1 MHVIPIEEQG
11 KSCYNTEKFTVSAI
25 TTGGISYD
33 YYHQQ
38 RIRCRRAF
46 HRPKRCLGIEFY
58 DRDIIKA
65 TVAESGLE
73 MPEVERVEEE
83 ITRTGIL
90 LRMIAPAAYVD
101 QQDTIRSI
109 EQHVIVELAMK
120 GPCVIL
126 GRCADE
132 IMAKANIPSLNVFL
146 YASDIHRAARIGK
159 LINSTNPTEIQKK
172 MQKTDAA
179 RRTYYEQLSSSPES
193 TGATA
198 GTTHSP
204 WIRAFWDMTL
214 AST

>member
-1 MHVIPIEEQG
+1 MIITISREYGAGGHSIGQSVAEE
-11 KSCYNTEKFTVSAI
+11 
-25 TTGGISYD
+25 
-33 YYHQQ
+33 
-38 RIRCRRAF
+38 
-46 HRPKRCLGIEFY
+46 LGIEFY

-120 GPCVIL
+120 GSCVIL

-179 RRTYYEQLSSSPES
+179 RRTYYEQFTGKHWGDSRNYTLSLD
-193 TGATA
+193 TGFLGYDTCVHLICEAA
-198 GTTHSP
+198 
-204 WIRAFWDMTL
+204 RKADAF
-214 AST
+214 A